1 MMTSKQTT
9 YNIQHLPFL
18 LFDINITEEL
28 LNLLGH
34 QGSSSYYFVE
44 FVLLNLSFRCRSL
57 FFLGGGG
64 QFYCLLPLWYQ
75 QLSMEASLS
84 CIRYL
89 LLSLYRYI
97 CWGII
102 NSEGVIRPVAN
113 ASPLTWFIRCI
124 FFYMYCNYYY

>member
-44 FVLLNLSFRCRSL
+44 FVLLNLSFRCRLL
-57 FFLGGGG
+57 FFFFGGGG
-64 QFYCLLPLWYQ
+64 RAILLSITPMVSAVINGSLFKLYQ
-75 QLSMEASLS
+75 IIITITVS
-84 CIRYL
+84 IYL
-89 LLSLYRYI
+89 LGDY
-97 CWGII
+97 
-102 NSEGVIRPVAN
+102 
-113 ASPLTWFIRCI
+113 
-124 FFYMYCNYYY
+124 